1 MSTLSQSERQA
12 LNDIFSVI
20 AQKESKTSKL
30 KQNIIGL
37 FYFLKYFFKDK
48 KSTKFL
54 TR

>member
-20 AQKESKTSKL
+20 VQKESKASKL
-30 KQNIIGL
+30 KNNITGL
-37 FYFLKYFFKDK
+37 FYFLKYFLKDK

>member
-20 AQKESKTSKL
+20 AQKETKTSKL
-30 KQNIIGL
+30 KNNIAGL
-37 FYFLKYFFKDK
+37 FYFLKYFLKDK